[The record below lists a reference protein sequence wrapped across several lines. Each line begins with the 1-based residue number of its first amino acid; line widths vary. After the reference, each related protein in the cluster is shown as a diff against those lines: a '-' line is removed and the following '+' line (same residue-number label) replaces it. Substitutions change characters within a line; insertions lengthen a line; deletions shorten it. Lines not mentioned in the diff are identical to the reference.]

1 MARLSPKASGY
12 QDRENAPRFFDS
24 RVSLASH
31 VFPLFGSVCLHVDP
45 MSCLQVELLARYR
58 KARAKHI
65 EADERRTYNPE
76 TSPEE
81 RM

>member
-1 MARLSPKASGY
+1 MAPKRSGH
-12 QDRENAPRFFDS
+12 QDARGRDSILPRG
-24 RVSLASH
+24 VSLSSDDS
-31 VFPLFGSVCLHVDP
+31 PSFGYVCPFVDP